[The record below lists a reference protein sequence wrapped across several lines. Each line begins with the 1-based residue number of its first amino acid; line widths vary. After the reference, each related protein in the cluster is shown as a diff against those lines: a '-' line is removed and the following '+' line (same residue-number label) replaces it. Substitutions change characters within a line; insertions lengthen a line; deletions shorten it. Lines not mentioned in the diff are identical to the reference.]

1 MSEHEF
7 EAIRGIPGELPEGET
22 VLWQGAPNWI
32 LLAFDA
38 FKVGWVGGYFLALIA
53 WRCVESILKGSEP
66 IQAIITAFAVLPL
79 ALIAICILGFL
90 AWVNSRST
98 VYSITN
104 RRVIMRFG
112 AALTKAINIPFQIIA
127 SASANVKADQTGD
140 VAVLLSRPS
149 KIPLL
154 LLWPHVK
161 PGTRRHPEPAF
172 RSLKNAAECA
182 PILAEALRIAHEQSH
197 ALAPGA
203 GQSSGSSNTSDL
215 SGEPALA

>member
-7 EAIRGIPGELPEGET
+7 EAIRGIPGQLPEGEI
-22 VLWQGAPNWI
+22 VLWQGAPYWVH
-32 LLAFDA
+32 LAFDA
-38 FKVGWVGGYFLALIA
+38 FKIGWVAAYFAALIV
-53 WRCVESILKGSEP
+53 WRCISSILKGTEP
-66 IQAIITAFAVLPL
+66 TVALVTAFAVLPL
-79 ALIAICILGFL
+79 AVLAIAILGFL

-98 VYSITN
+98 VYSVTN

-127 SASANVKADQTGD
+127 SASANVKADQSGD
-140 VAVLLSRPS
+140 VAVTLLRPS

-172 RSLKNAAECA
+172 RALKNAAACA
-182 PILAEALRIAHEQSH
+182 PILAEALRVAHEQSH
-197 ALAPGA
+197 ALAPSTDQA
-203 GQSSGSSNTSDL
+203 VSADL
-215 SGEPALA
+215 SAETAMA